1 MIDFQPISPQL
12 KAEYDAHLLGC
23 GERGCEF
30 SFANLYLWGRQK
42 MAFLHGH
49 ALLFS
54 QFNRRTVYPFPVG
67 CGDKKAVIDAIIA
80 DAQERG
86 IPCRITG
93 LTAKNMEILQALY
106 PDIFRYHCDRG
117 SFDYVYDI
125 NDLADLRGR
134 KYQKKRNHFN
144 RFQAMH
150 PTYQVLP
157 LNDETRPAAMEMVES
172 WYARRAETDPEGD
185 YLLERL
191 AIKRAFKY
199 FDRLGMEGCVLME
212 DGQALAVTMGSRL
225 NLATFDIQFEKGRE
239 DVDGAYAAI
248 NCEFARYLR
257 LKYPEAQFLNRE
269 EDMGLEGLRKA
280 KLSYLPHHMVE
291 KYWAYLVEDLNEN

>member
-1 MIDFQPISPQL
+1 MIDFQRLDLSQ
-12 KAEYDAHLLGC
+12 KAAYEQYLMNAT
-23 GERGCEF
+23 ERGCEYSF
-30 SFANLYLWGRQK
+30 SNLYLWGKQHA
-42 MAFLHGH
+42 AFIHGCV
-49 ALLFS
+49 ALFS
-54 QFNRRTVYPFPVG
+54 HFNGRSVYPFPIG
-67 CGDKKAVIDAIIA
+67 DGDKRQVIGEILEDAK
-80 DAQERG
+80 ERG
-86 IPCRITG
+86 IPCRIIGIT
-93 LTAKNMEILQALY
+93 NEEQAFLESEF
-106 PDIFRYHCDRG
+106 PGVFHLRIDRN

-150 PTYQVLP
+150 PDYQVLP
-157 LNDETRPAAMEMVES
+157 LNEETRPAAMELVKS
-172 WYARRAETDPEGD
+172 WYAKRAETDPEGD
-185 YLLERL
+185 YLLEQL
-191 AIKRAFKY
+191 ALKRVFKH
-199 FDRLGMEGCVLME
+199 FDELDMEGCVLME
-212 DGQALAVTMGSRL
+212 GGQALALAMGSRMSPT
-225 NLATFDIQFEKGRE
+225 TFDIQFEKGRE